1 MSLRDHLPTPFAPIL
16 MNVPTK
22 NPCTGPVELCQEE
35 IGSFRY
41 ECKVNGFGRAST
53 DSNCTDIVECSEN
66 QNPCTGPFEFCQTD
80 SGSFMCDCTTKVFER
95 PSLTPIAPKMMNVA
109 KNKTHALSHSNYVRM
124 K

>member
-22 NPCTGPVELCQEE
+22 NPCTGPFELCQEE
-35 IGSFRY
+35 IGSFRC

-95 PSLTPIAPKMMNVA
+95 PSAD
-109 KNKTHALSHSNYVRM
+109 SHCTENDECCE
-124 K
+124 KQNPCTEPFELC